1 MSSKADAS
9 TTEPSRTEPLTE
21 RGRATKRALLN
32 AAEAV
37 FAEHGF
43 DGASVAEIARRAGVA
58 QGTFY
63 IHFTDKKA
71 AFLELVRKVNHDV
84 RATGAKAID
93 GLDDRIDMERAGFTA
108 FFEYVMEDPALY
120 RIIRQAE
127 FVDEDEYREHY
138 RSLARPYTDGLRAAM
153 ESGQIADDV
162 DPELL
167 AYFLMGIGE
176 FMGMRLVLWEHRIPP
191 EEVFEQLM
199 TLIKRAMAGPGLDP
213 EEAS

>member
-1 MSSKADAS
+1 MSS
-9 TTEPSRTEPLTE
+9 TTEPLTE
-21 RGRATKRALLN
+21 RGRATKRALLD
-32 AAEAV
+32 AAEEV

-63 IHFTDKKA
+63 IHFKDKRA
-71 AFLELVRKVNHDV
+71 AFLELVRMVNHEV
-84 RATGAKAID
+84 RATGAKAIEA
-93 GLDDRIDMERAGFTA
+93 LDERIAMERAGFAA
-108 FFEYVMEDPALY
+108 FFEYVMQDPALY

-127 FVDEDEYREHY
+127 FVDEGEYRQHY
-138 RSLARPYTDGLRAAM
+138 RSLAQPYTEGLRKAM
-153 ESGQIADDV
+153 DAGQIADDV

-199 TLIKRAMAGPGLDP
+199 TLIARSMQVTPREDP
-213 EEAS
+213 S